1 MKSYGRRDFLK
12 AIGMGAA
19 AAVVA
24 PELFA
29 QKVYPAGTRIQVEI
43 ESNSIVPRSFP
54 WEFDGK
60 CDFPAYPVCLPE
72 GPVTHEL
79 LSVEDAPE
87 GYTVAI
93 RGLYIMFNNNSQ
105 PEDLKRLLESWTVSL
120 RSDRWMVFD
129 RVPLA
134 QMLTS
139 SGIGGLKPWM
149 DWHSFPILPEILVG
163 TERLTL
169 SVQGKPFPL
178 TGQLR
183 LAASISGV
191 AYESANVNSKFLKLT
206 PEAKHVS

>member
-1 MKSYGRRDFLK
+1 MKSYGRRDFLT

-54 WEFDGK
+54 WEFDGE
-60 CDFPAYPVCLPE
+60 CDFPAYPVRLPE

-87 GYTVAI
+87 GFTVAI
-93 RGLYIMFNNNSQ
+93 RSLYIMVNNNSRL
-105 PEDLKRLLESWTVSL
+105 EDLKRLLESWTVSL

-134 QMLTS
+134 QM
-139 SGIGGLKPWM
+139 M
-149 DWHSFPILPEILVG
+149 DLHPFPILPEILVG

-169 SVQGKPFPL
+169 SIQGKPFPL
-178 TGQLR
+178 TGQL
-183 LAASISGV
+183 LVGASINGV

-206 PEAKHVS
+206 PEAKHVG